1 MLFVIVANGL
11 NRMIERAKEE
21 DMLCGLPGSPNLEFT
36 KLQYV
41 DDTLIFNRCDLRL
54 AIILK
59 CILSYFELWSG
70 LIINYHKSSMI
81 PLNGHPFISKF
92 ILAIFGCKQ
101 ESLPINYMGVLLD
114 KGRLSRRECFLLIDR
129 VERKLD
135 S

>member
-1 MLFVIVANGL
+1 
-11 NRMIERAKEE
+11 
-21 DMLCGLPGSPNLEFT
+21 
-36 KLQYV
+36 
-41 DDTLIFNRCDLRL
+41 
-54 AIILK
+54 
-59 CILSYFELWSG
+59 
-70 LIINYHKSSMI
+70 MI

-135 S
+135 SWKAHYLSMGGRLILLNTVLSSLPHYLMPITIFPKWV